1 METIIYNKEGKE
13 SGNIKLPEK
22 IFGLPWNADL
32 MHQIMISYASNKRSG
47 TAHTKDR
54 SEVRGGGKKPW
65 KQKGTGRARHGSRRS
80 PIWIGGGTTHGPG
93 SERNYDR
100 AINKKMRRKALYTA
114 LSQKLRDGELVFVDS
129 LSFAEP
135 KTKDGAIAFTSI
147 AKSAGLAKIEKG
159 KRITTNIFVYNLDA
173 NTEKSF
179 RNLANTEI
187 NDARNMNPYDI
198 MQRQY
203 LIISNPEETVAFL
216 QSKF

>member
-1 METIIYNKEGKE
+1 MKTDLYNQ
-13 SGNIKLPEK
+13 SGEVVGDVDLPDK
-22 IFGLPWNADL
+22 IFGVAMNADVVKQAVDAQL
-32 MHQIMISYASNKRSG
+32 ANSRQVI
-47 TAHTKDR
+47 AHAKDR

-65 KQKGTGRARHGSRRS
+65 KQKGTGRARHGSSRS
-80 PIWIGGGTTHGPG
+80 PIWIGGGTTHGPR